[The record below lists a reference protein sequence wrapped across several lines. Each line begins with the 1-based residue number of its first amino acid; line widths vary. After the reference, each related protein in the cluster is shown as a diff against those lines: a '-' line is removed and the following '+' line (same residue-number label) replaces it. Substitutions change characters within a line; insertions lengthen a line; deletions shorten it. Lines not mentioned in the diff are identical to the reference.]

1 MWSSVLETF
10 YLKIYNIHLFEI
22 VLIFS
27 VIFLSLLFRGLFS
40 RFFIKK
46 IKLLVGLS
54 KNQVDDA
61 VFSKLEKPLNFIP
74 VIVFIFILNLYA
86 DSNSKFYFFLEKMSL
101 TLGSVLIFWFLHNL
115 VEPLTYVINK
125 LEKFLTQALI
135 NWLIKSLKILF
146 IFLGVVSI
154 LEIWGIKIGPI
165 LAGLGLLGVAVALG
179 AQDLFKN
186 LISGIMIITE
196 RRFKIGD
203 VINVPDHCEGTV
215 INIGFRSTLIEQFD
229 STPIT
234 IPNYIFAESPIIN
247 YSERKFRRINWVV
260 GFEYKSTIE
269 QLKEF
274 TTTLEQ
280 YINSNDNFIVND
292 EFKCFVKLDKF
303 NDSSIDILILCFTS
317 TSDWDTYLQI
327 KEELGIE
334 IKKKATEI
342 GLNFAFPSTSL
353 YFENNLKREEMK

>member
-1 MWSSVLETF
+1 MWSSVLEAL
-10 YLKIYNIHLFEI
+10 YLKIYNIHVYEI
-22 VLIFS
+22 ILIFT
-27 VIFLSLLFRGLFS
+27 VIFLSLIFKGLFS
-40 RFFIKK
+40 RLFINK
-46 IKLLVGLS
+46 IKILIRLS

-61 VFSKLEKPLNFIP
+61 VFNNLEKPLNFIP
-74 VIVFIFILNLYA
+74 LIVVIFVLNFYV
-86 DSNSKFYFFLEKMSL
+86 DSNNKLYFFLDKMSL
-101 TLGSVLIFWFLHNL
+101 TLGSIIIFWFLHNL
-115 VEPLTYVINK
+115 VEPLTNVINK

-135 NWLIKSLKILF
+135 NWIIKSLKILF
-146 IFLGVVSI
+146 IFLAVVSI

-203 VINVPDHCEGTV
+203 VISVPNHCEGTV

-234 IPNYIFAESPIIN
+234 IPNYIFAESPIVN
-247 YSERKFRRINWVV
+247 FSERKFRRINWTV

-269 QLKEF
+269 QLKKF
-274 TTTLEQ
+274 TSTLHQ
-280 YINSNDNFIVND
+280 FINSNSSFIVND

-317 TSDWDTYLQI
+317 TTDWDTYLKI
-327 KEELGIE
+327 KEDLGLE
-334 IKKKATEI
+334 IKKIAYDI
-342 GLNFAFPSTSL
+342 GLNFAFPSTSM
-353 YFENNLKREEMK
+353 YFENTLRSQEIK